1 MAIEGKGE
9 GKLGRRLRLGMVG
22 GGQGAFIGAV
32 HRIAARLDD
41 RYELVAGALS
51 SDPARARASA
61 AELRIAPERAYASFE
76 EMAQKEAARD
86 DGIDAV
92 AIVTPNHLHHP
103 AAKAFL
109 EAGIHVI
116 CDKPMTTT
124 VDDALDLVRTVRR
137 TGLVFGLTHNYTG
150 HPLVREARERVAAG
164 ELGAIRVVQ
173 AEYPQDWLTTRL
185 EATGQKQA
193 AWRTDPAQS
202 GGGAIGDIGT
212 HAYNLA
218 GFVTRARRRE
228 SLCAD
233 LSTFVAGRRVDD
245 NCNVLL
251 RYAGGARG
259 MLWACQVAPGN
270 ENALRVRV
278 YGDKGGLEWQQE
290 APDLLHLFRVR
301 RAAAGDHARR
311 PRRRRGRGRGQPHPA
326 RPLRGLSRG
335 VRQHL
340 HRLRR
345 ADRGARSR
353 GASRRSGRASC
364 PRSRMARAASPSSP
378 RRSSRARAAACGP
391 TCASICERP
400 RLRPRAPAATTACAR
415 LGRAAR
421 RASTDLGGN
430 DPA

>member
-1 MAIEGKGE
+1 MAIEGKDDGR
-9 GKLGRRLRLGMVG
+9 LGRRLRLGMVG

-51 SDPARARASA
+51 SDPERAKASA
-61 AELRIAPERAYASFE
+61 AELRIAPERAYPSFA
-76 EMAQKEAARD
+76 EMAQQEAARD

-92 AIVTPNHLHHP
+92 AIVTPNHVHHP

-124 VDDALDLVRTVRR
+124 VDDALDLVQTVRR

-150 HPLVREARERVAAG
+150 HPLVREARERVRAG

-202 GGGAIGDIGT
+202 GGGAIGDIGS

-218 GFVTRARRRE
+218 SFITGLQAE

-259 MLWACQVAPGN
+259 MLWASQVAPGN
-270 ENALRVRV
+270 ENALSVRV
-278 YGDKGGLEWQQE
+278 YGDKGGLEWRQE
-290 APDLLHLFRVR
+290 APDLLHLFPFGEAPQTITRAGR
-301 RAAAGDHARR
+301 GAGPAAAAV
-311 PRRRRGRGRGQPHPA
+311 
-326 RPLRGLSRG
+326 SRIPPG
-335 VRQHL
+335 HVE
-340 HRLRR
+340 
-345 ADRGARSR
+345 G
-353 GASRRSGRASC
+353 
-364 PRSRMARAASPSSP
+364 
-378 RRSSRARAAACGP
+378 
-391 TCASICERP
+391 
-400 RLRPRAPAATTACAR
+400 
-415 LGRAAR
+415 
-421 RASTDLGGN
+421 
-430 DPA
+430 

>member
-9 GKLGRRLRLGMVG
+9 GAITRRLRLGMVG

-41 RYELVAGALS
+41 RYEVVAGALS
-51 SDPARARASA
+51 SDPERARASA
-61 AELRIAPERAYASFE
+61 AELRIAPERAYGSFE
-76 EMAQKEAARD
+76 EMAVREAARD
-86 DGIDAV
+86 DGVDVV
-92 AIVTPNHLHHP
+92 AIVTPNHVHHP

-124 VDDALDLVRTVRR
+124 LEDAVDLVQTVRR

-150 HPLVREARERVAAG
+150 HPMVREARARVRSG
-164 ELGAIRVVQ
+164 DLGTIRVVQ
-173 AEYPQDWLTTRL
+173 VEYPQDWLTTKL
-185 EATGQKQA
+185 EDTGQKQA

-202 GGGAIGDIGT
+202 GGGAVGDIGS

-218 GFVTRARRRE
+218 GFITGLEAE

-233 LSTFVAGRRVDD
+233 LSTFVGGRRVDD

-278 YGDKGGLEWQQE
+278 YGENGGLEWQQE
-290 APDLLHLFRVR
+290 RPDRLQLFSFGQPRQVISR
-301 RAAAGDHARR
+301 AGPGAGEAAAKVTRIPPGHVEGYLEAFANIYSGCAELIAAKLEGREPDPDARLV
-311 PRRRRGRGRGQPHPA
+311 PSVEDGA
-326 RPLRGLSRG
+326 RG
-335 VRQHL
+335 VKFIT
-340 HRLRR
+340 
-345 ADRGARSR
+345 AAVESSSR
-353 GASRRSGRASC
+353 GAVW
-364 PRSRMARAASPSSP
+364 
-378 RRSSRARAAACGP
+378 
-391 TCASICERP
+391 
-400 RLRPRAPAATTACAR
+400 
-415 LGRAAR
+415 
-421 RASTDLGGN
+421 TDLQLGL
-430 DPA
+430 

>member
-1 MAIEGKGE
+1 MAIEGKGH
-9 GKLGRRLRLGMVG
+9 GTRGRRLRLGMVG

-41 RYELVAGALS
+41 RYDLVAGALS
-51 SDPARARASA
+51 SDPERARASA
-61 AELRIAPERAYASFE
+61 AELRIAPERAYGSFQ
-76 EMAQKEAARD
+76 EMAEKEAARD

-92 AIVTPNHLHHP
+92 AIVTPNHVHHP

-124 VDDALDLVRTVRR
+124 VDDALDLVQTVRR

-150 HPLVREARERVAAG
+150 HPMVREARARVQAG
-164 ELGAIRVVQ
+164 ELGTVRVVQ
-173 AEYPQDWLTTRL
+173 VEYPQDWLTTKL
-185 EATGQKQA
+185 EDTGQKQA

-202 GGGAIGDIGT
+202 GAGGAIGDIGS

-218 GFVTRARRRE
+218 GFITGLEAA

-270 ENALRVRV
+270 ENPLRIRV
-278 YGDKGGLEWQQE
+278 YGERGGLEWHQE
-290 APDLLHLFRVR
+290 RPDRLQLFPFGQPPQVISRAGPGAG
-301 RAAAGDHARR
+301 AAAAKVTRIPPGHVEGYLEAFANIYTGCAELITAKLEGREPDPDARLV
-311 PRRRRGRGRGQPHPA
+311 PGVEDGA
-326 RPLRGLSRG
+326 RG
-335 VRQHL
+335 VRFIT
-340 HRLRR
+340 
-345 ADRGARSR
+345 AAVESSARG
-353 GASRRSGRASC
+353 GVW
-364 PRSRMARAASPSSP
+364 
-378 RRSSRARAAACGP
+378 
-391 TCASICERP
+391 
-400 RLRPRAPAATTACAR
+400 
-415 LGRAAR
+415 
-421 RASTDLGGN
+421 TDLHLGL
-430 DPA
+430 

>member
-51 SDPARARASA
+51 SDPERARTSA
-61 AELRIAPERAYASFE
+61 AELGIAPERAYASFQD
-76 EMAQKEAARD
+76 MAQREAARD
-86 DGIDAV
+86 DGIDVA

-124 VDDALDLVRTVRR
+124 VEDALDLVQTVRR
-137 TGLVFGLTHNYTG
+137 TGLVFALTHNYTG
-150 HPLVREARERVAAG
+150 HPMVREARERVQAG

-173 AEYPQDWLTTRL
+173 VEYPQDWLTTQL

-193 AWRTDPAQS
+193 SWRTDPAQS
-202 GGGAIGDIGT
+202 GGGAIGDIGS

-218 GFVTRARRRE
+218 GFITGLEAE

-251 RYAGGARG
+251 RYQGGARG

-278 YGDKGGLEWQQE
+278 YGEEGGLEWRQE
-290 APDLLHLFRVR
+290 RPDLLHLFRFGEPPQTITR
-301 RAAAGDHARR
+301 AGPGAGPAAAAVSRIPPGHVEGYLEAFANIYTGCAELIAAQREGREPDPSARLVPSVEDGACGVR
-311 PRRRRGRGRGQPHPA
+311 FITA
-326 RPLRGLSRG
+326 AIESSSRG
-335 VRQHL
+335 GVW
-340 HRLRR
+340 
-345 ADRGARSR
+345 
-353 GASRRSGRASC
+353 
-364 PRSRMARAASPSSP
+364 
-378 RRSSRARAAACGP
+378 
-391 TCASICERP
+391 
-400 RLRPRAPAATTACAR
+400 
-415 LGRAAR
+415 
-421 RASTDLGGN
+421 TDLSL
-430 DPA
+430 DL

>member
-51 SDPARARASA
+51 SDPERARTSA
-61 AELRIAPERAYASFE
+61 AELGIAPERAYASFQD
-76 EMAQKEAARD
+76 MAQREAARD
-86 DGIDAV
+86 DGIDVA

-124 VDDALDLVRTVRR
+124 VEDALDLVQTVRR
-137 TGLVFGLTHNYTG
+137 TSLVFALTHNYTG
-150 HPLVREARERVAAG
+150 HPMVREARERVQAG

-173 AEYPQDWLTTRL
+173 VEYPQDWLTTRL

-193 AWRTDPAQS
+193 SWRTDPAQS
-202 GGGAIGDIGT
+202 GGGAIGDIGS

-218 GFVTRARRRE
+218 GFITGLEAE

-251 RYAGGARG
+251 RYQGGARG
-259 MLWACQVAPGN
+259 MLWASQVAPGN

-278 YGDKGGLEWQQE
+278 YGEEGGLEWRQE
-290 APDLLHLFRVR
+290 RPDLLHLFRFGAPPQTITR
-301 RAAAGDHARR
+301 AGPGAGPAAAAVSRIPPGHVEGYLEAFANIYTGCAELIAAQREGREPDPSARLVPSVEDGASGVR
-311 PRRRRGRGRGQPHPA
+311 FITA
-326 RPLRGLSRG
+326 AIESSSRG
-335 VRQHL
+335 GVW
-340 HRLRR
+340 
-345 ADRGARSR
+345 
-353 GASRRSGRASC
+353 
-364 PRSRMARAASPSSP
+364 
-378 RRSSRARAAACGP
+378 
-391 TCASICERP
+391 
-400 RLRPRAPAATTACAR
+400 
-415 LGRAAR
+415 
-421 RASTDLGGN
+421 TDLSL
-430 DPA
+430 DL

>member
-9 GKLGRRLRLGMVG
+9 GRLGRRLRLGMVG

-51 SDPARARASA
+51 SDPERARASA
-61 AELRIAPERAYASFE
+61 AELRIAPERAYAGFA
-76 EMAQKEAARD
+76 EMAQQEAARD

-92 AIVTPNHLHHP
+92 AIVTPNHVHHP

-124 VDDALDLVRTVRR
+124 VDDALDLVETVRR

-150 HPLVREARERVAAG
+150 HPLVREARERVRAG
-164 ELGAIRVVQ
+164 ELGRVRVVQ
-173 AEYPQDWLTTRL
+173 VEYPQDWLTTRL

-202 GGGAIGDIGT
+202 GGGAIGDIGS

-218 GFVTRARRRE
+218 GFITGLQAE

-233 LSTFVAGRRVDD
+233 LSTFVSGRRVDD

-290 APDLLHLFRVR
+290 APDVLQLFPFGEAPQTITRAGHGAGP
-301 RAAAGDHARR
+301 AAAAVSRIPPGHVEGYLEAFANIYTGCAELIAARIEER
-311 PRRRRGRGRGQPHPA
+311 EPADWARLVPSVEDGARGVKFITA
-326 RPLRGLSRG
+326 ALESSSRG
-335 VRQHL
+335 GVW
-340 HRLRR
+340 
-345 ADRGARSR
+345 
-353 GASRRSGRASC
+353 
-364 PRSRMARAASPSSP
+364 
-378 RRSSRARAAACGP
+378 
-391 TCASICERP
+391 
-400 RLRPRAPAATTACAR
+400 
-415 LGRAAR
+415 
-421 RASTDLGGN
+421 TDLRL
-430 DPA
+430 DL

>member
-1 MAIEGKGE
+1 MAIEGKGD
-9 GKLGRRLRLGMVG
+9 GRLGRRLRLGMVG

-51 SDPARARASA
+51 SDPERARASA
-61 AELRIAPERAYASFE
+61 AELRIAPERAYPSFE
-76 EMAQKEAARD
+76 QMARQEAARD
-86 DGIDAV
+86 DGIDVV
-92 AIVTPNHLHHP
+92 AIVTPNHVHHP

-124 VDDALDLVRTVRR
+124 VDDALDLVETVRR
-137 TGLVFGLTHNYTG
+137 TGLVFALTHNYTG
-150 HPLVREARERVAAG
+150 HPLVREARERVQAG
-164 ELGAIRVVQ
+164 ELGTVRVVQ
-173 AEYPQDWLTTRL
+173 VEYPQDWLTTRL

-202 GGGAIGDIGT
+202 GGGAIGDIGS

-218 GFVTRARRRE
+218 AFITGLQAE

-290 APDLLHLFRVR
+290 APDVLHLFPFGEAPQTITRAGHGAGP
-301 RAAAGDHARR
+301 AAAAVSRIPAGHVEGYLEAFANIYTGCAELIAARIQ
-311 PRRRRGRGRGQPHPA
+311 GREPA
-326 RPLRGLSRG
+326 DWARLVPSVEDGARG
-335 VRQHL
+335 V
-340 HRLRR
+340 
-345 ADRGARSR
+345 AFITAAIESGSR
-353 GASRRSGRASC
+353 GAVW
-364 PRSRMARAASPSSP
+364 
-378 RRSSRARAAACGP
+378 
-391 TCASICERP
+391 
-400 RLRPRAPAATTACAR
+400 
-415 LGRAAR
+415 
-421 RASTDLGGN
+421 TDLRL
-430 DPA
+430 DL

>member
-1 MAIEGKGE
+1 MAIEGKGD
-9 GKLGRRLRLGMVG
+9 GRLGRRLRLGMVG

-51 SDPARARASA
+51 ADPERARASA
-61 AELRIAPERAYASFE
+61 AELRIAPERAYPSFA
-76 EMAQKEAARD
+76 EMAQQEAARD

-92 AIVTPNHLHHP
+92 AIVTPNHVHHP

-124 VDDALDLVRTVRR
+124 VDDALDLVQTVRR

-150 HPLVREARERVAAG
+150 HPLVREARARVRAG

-202 GGGAIGDIGT
+202 GGGAIGDIGS

-218 GFVTRARRRE
+218 SFITGLHAE

-259 MLWACQVAPGN
+259 MLWASQVAPGN
-270 ENALRVRV
+270 ENALSVRI
-278 YGDKGGLEWQQE
+278 YGDQGGLEWRQE
-290 APDLLHLFRVR
+290 APDLLHLFRFGEAPQTITR
-301 RAAAGDHARR
+301 AGHGAGPAAAAVSRIPPGHVEGYFEAFANIYTGCAELIAARIEGR
-311 PRRRRGRGRGQPHPA
+311 EPADWARLVPSVEDGTRGVA
-326 RPLRGLSRG
+326 FITAAIESSSRG
-335 VRQHL
+335 GVWTGL
-340 HRLRR
+340 RL
-345 ADRGARSR
+345 
-353 GASRRSGRASC
+353 
-364 PRSRMARAASPSSP
+364 
-378 RRSSRARAAACGP
+378 
-391 TCASICERP
+391 
-400 RLRPRAPAATTACAR
+400 
-415 LGRAAR
+415 
-421 RASTDLGGN
+421 DL
-430 DPA
+430 